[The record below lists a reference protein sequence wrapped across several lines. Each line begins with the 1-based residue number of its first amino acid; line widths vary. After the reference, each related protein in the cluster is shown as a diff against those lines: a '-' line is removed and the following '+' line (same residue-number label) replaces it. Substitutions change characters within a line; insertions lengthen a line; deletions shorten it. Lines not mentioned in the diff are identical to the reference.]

1 MKAEDAKKIISLAID
16 REVEAYA
23 FYKSVAD
30 KVDDKALKSM
40 FAELAGEEKKHR
52 EFLQAFLT
60 RDVKTMKFD
69 AKADY
74 KVVDALKT
82 PKLST
87 DLKPLEGLVIAIK
100 KELEA
105 MQMHTASGGEG
116 HRDPVPVRT
125 ARQYGEDKQVAARGH
140 LHEHG
145 IRGSLVTAIHHT
157 DAKAASALFYFSPC
171 FRLFIAGSPGYYK
184 NARAT
189 AD

>member
-105 MQMHTASGGEG
+105 MQMYTQLSNAAKDTETQFLFGQLANMEKTHK
-116 HRDPVPVRT
+116 
-125 ARQYGEDKQVAARGH
+125 ARLEDIYTNMAFV
-140 LHEHG
+140 E
-145 IRGSLVTAIHHT
+145 VW
-157 DAKAASALFYFSPC
+157 
-171 FRLFIAGSPGYYK
+171 
-184 NARAT
+184 
-189 AD
+189 